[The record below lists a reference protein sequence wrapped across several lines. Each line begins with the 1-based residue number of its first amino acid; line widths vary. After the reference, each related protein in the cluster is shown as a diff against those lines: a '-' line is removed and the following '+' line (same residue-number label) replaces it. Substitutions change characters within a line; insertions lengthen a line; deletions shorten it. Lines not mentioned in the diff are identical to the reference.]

1 MRPALLPSLL
11 SWTLGVLALLSPAG
25 SQWVRAQQPEDD
37 PAAFF
42 RKQVRPILET
52 RCYGCHG
59 GQPTVQAGLRLT
71 SRDSILQGGRQGP
84 AVDPENPASSLLI
97 RAINYAGPR
106 MPPGGPLPPEQVDL
120 LTRWVKL
127 GAPWPEERREPPEL
141 AEQEESAGPTGVEEN
156 GSSPGVEESRHFW
169 SFQPPR
175 RPEVPRVERQGWVR
189 TPIDGFILAKLEATG
204 LEPSPAAGKRVLLRR
219 AYYDLIGLPPTP
231 DEVEAFL
238 ADSSPGAF
246 ARVVDRLLASPQYGE
261 RWARHWLDLVRY
273 AESNSYE
280 RDGPK
285 PLVWRYRDY
294 VIRAFS
300 QDKPYDRF
308 ILEQLAGDEL
318 HPSTPENIIA
328 TGFYRLG
335 LWQDEPV
342 DPVQELYED
351 LDDVVTTTSQV
362 FLGLTL
368 NCARCHDHKL
378 DPLPQ
383 RDYYRFLAF
392 FHGMKRYGVRK
403 PETVAEAS
411 LCDIGP
417 PREPRRLLEAGW
429 RGRTFRRQAAPVLRE
444 LEKIEKLV
452 ADDLTAEEKEAFRKE
467 ENRAGILATRV
478 PGLVSDGQLEN
489 YAEYGKRLEWMRKAA
504 ASQDLQALCVTEVG
518 PEPRETFVLGR
529 GSHRARRERVEPGF
543 PSVLSPPRPRLG
555 PAPSN
560 GKTSGR
566 RLALARWIASPENPL
581 TARVMV
587 NRVWQFHFG
596 RGLVRTPNDFGF
608 RGAAPTHPGL
618 LDWLAVEWV
627 QGGWRLKPIHRMIL
641 LSSAYR
647 MSSRPQEKA
656 LARDPENRL
665 LWRFD
670 MRRLAA
676 EEIRDSVLAVNGGL
690 NLTMTGPSIYPVIP
704 EEVLAGQSVP
714 GHNWWDSS
722 PRDLTRRSIYIHTKR
737 SLIVPLIAAFDG
749 ADPDATCPVRFSTT
763 QPTQALHTLNGEF
776 MNRQARVL
784 AGFVREEGGSDPAA
798 QVRVALN
805 RVLQRPPTGTE
816 VARGVDLMASLRQN
830 HRTVQDKALELFCL
844 VALNLNEFVYLD

>member
-1 MRPALLPSLL
+1 MRPALLSSLL
-11 SWTLGVLALLSPAG
+11 CWTLGVLALLSPAG
-25 SQWVRAQQPEDD
+25 SQWVRAEQSEDD

-52 RCYGCHG
+52 RCFGCHG

-71 SRDSILQGGRQGP
+71 SRDAVLRGGRQGP

-97 RAINYAGPR
+97 RAINYAGPK

-120 LTRWVKL
+120 LTRWVEL
-127 GAPWPEERREPPEL
+127 GAPWPEEQREPPEL
-141 AEQEESAGPTGVEEN
+141 AEQEESAAPTGVEEN
-156 GSSPGVEESRHFW
+156 GSSPRVEESRNFW

-175 RPEVPRVERQGWVR
+175 RPEVPRVEREDWVR
-189 TPIDGFILAKLEATG
+189 TPVDAFVLARLEAAG
-204 LEPSPAAGKRVLLRR
+204 LEPSPPAGKRMLLRR
-219 AYYDLIGLPPTP
+219 AYYDLIGLPPAP
-231 DEVEAFL
+231 AEVEAFL

-294 VIRAFS
+294 VVRAFS

-342 DPVQELYED
+342 DPMQELYED
-351 LDDVVTTTSQV
+351 LDDIVTTTSQV

-411 LCDIGP
+411 LCDIGL
-417 PREPRRLLEAGW
+417 PRESRRRLEARW
-429 RGRTFRRQAAPVLRE
+429 RERTFRRQSAPVLRE

-452 ADDLTAEEKEAFRKE
+452 AEDLTDEEKEAFRQE

-478 PGLVSDGQLEN
+478 PRLVSDAQLEN

-518 PEPRETFVLGR
+518 PEPRKTFVLGR

-596 RGLVRTPNDFGF
+596 QGLVRTPNDFGF

-627 QGGWRLKPIHRMIL
+627 RGGWRLKPIHRTIL

-647 MSSRPQEKA
+647 MASGPQEKA

-676 EEIRDSVLAVNGGL
+676 EEIRDSVLAVNGSL

-714 GHNWWDSS
+714 GQNWWDSS

-816 VARGVDLMASLRQN
+816 VARGVELMESLRQN

-844 VALNLNEFVYLD
+844 VALNLNEFIYLD

>member
-1 MRPALLPSLL
+1 MRPAVPTLLLCRA
-11 SWTLGVLALLSPAG
+11 LGLLALLVPAG
-25 SQWVRAQQPEDD
+25 SQWSRAEQPQED

-42 RKQVRPILET
+42 QQQVRPILET
-52 RCYGCHG
+52 RCFGCHG

-71 SRDSILQGGRQGP
+71 SREAILQGGRQGP
-84 AVDPENPASSLLI
+84 AVDPESPASSLLI
-97 RAINYAGPR
+97 RAINYAGPK
-106 MPPGGPLPPEQVDL
+106 MPPGGPLPPEQVAV
-120 LTRWVKL
+120 LTRWVEQ
-127 GAPWPEERREPPEL
+127 GAPWPEERRQPPEL
-141 AEQEESAGPTGVEEN
+141 AGQEESPGPPGSGENGGSPRVEE
-156 GSSPGVEESRHFW
+156 GRHFW

-175 RPEVPRVERQGWVR
+175 QPEVPGVEQEDWVR
-189 TPIDGFILAKLEATG
+189 TPVDAFVLARLEAAG
-204 LEPSPAAGKRVLLRR
+204 LEPSPPASRRVLLRR
-219 AYYDLIGLPPTP
+219 AYYDLTGLPPTP
-231 DEVEAFL
+231 AEVEAFL

-273 AESNSYE
+273 AETNSYE

-300 QDKPYDRF
+300 EDKPYDRF

-318 HPSTPENIIA
+318 DPAAAENIIA

-351 LDDVVTTTSQV
+351 LDDIVTTTSQV

-392 FHGMKRYGVRK
+392 FHGVKRYGVRK

-417 PREPRRLLEAGW
+417 PRESRRRLEAGW
-429 RGRTFRRQAAPVLRE
+429 RGKKFRRQAAPLLRE

-452 ADDLTAEEKEAFRKE
+452 AEDLTDEEKEAFRE
-467 ENRAGILATRV
+467 EANRAGILARRV
-478 PGLVSDGQLEN
+478 PRLVSDVQLER
-489 YAEYGKRLEWMRKAA
+489 YAEYGKRLEWMREAA
-504 ASQDLQALCVTEVG
+504 AGQEPQALCVTEVG
-518 PEPRETFVLGR
+518 PQPRETFVLARGSYRGR
-529 GSHRARRERVEPGF
+529 GERVEPGF
-543 PSVLSPPRPRLG
+543 PSVLSPPPPRLD
-555 PAPSN
+555 PPPNNA
-560 GKTSGR
+560 KTSGR
-566 RLALARWIASPENPL
+566 RLALARWISSPGNPL
-581 TARVMV
+581 TARVMI
-587 NRVWQFHFG
+587 NRVWQYHFG
-596 RGLVRTPNDFGF
+596 QGLVRTPNDFGF

-627 QGGWRLKPIHRMIL
+627 RSGWRLKPIHRLIL

-647 MSSRPQEKA
+647 MASGSREKA

-676 EEIRDSVLAVNGGL
+676 EEVRDSVLAVNGSL
-690 NLTMTGPSIYPVIP
+690 NLTMTGPSFYPLIP
-704 EEVLAGQSVP
+704 QEVLAGQSVP
-714 GHNWWDSS
+714 GQNWWVSS
-722 PRDLTRRSIYIHTKR
+722 PRDLTRRSIYVHTKR

-763 QPTQALHTLNGEF
+763 QPTQALHTLNGDF

-784 AGFVREEGGSDPAA
+784 SGFVREAGGSDPAA
-798 QVRVALN
+798 QVRVALS
-805 RVLQRPPTGTE
+805 RVLQRPPTEKE
-816 VARGVDLMASLRQN
+816 VARGLELMESLRQD
-830 HRTVQDKALELFCL
+830 HRTGNDKALEMFCL
-844 VALNLNEFVYLD
+844 VALNLNEFIYLD

>member
-1 MRPALLPSLL
+1 MRPAVPTLLLCRA
-11 SWTLGVLALLSPAG
+11 LGLLALLAPAG
-25 SQWVRAQQPEDD
+25 SQWSRAEQPQEE

-42 RKQVRPILET
+42 QQQVRPILET
-52 RCYGCHG
+52 RCFGCHG

-71 SRDSILQGGRQGP
+71 SREAILQGGRRGS

-97 RAINYAGPR
+97 RAIQYAGPK
-106 MPPGGPLPPEQVDL
+106 MPPGGPLPPEQVAV
-120 LTRWVKL
+120 LTRWVEQ
-127 GAPWPEERREPPEL
+127 GAPWPEEQRDQPEL
-141 AEQEESAGPTGVEEN
+141 AGQEEGPAPSGLEEN
-156 GSSPGVEESRHFW
+156 GGSPRVEEGRNFW
-169 SFQPPR
+169 SFRPPR
-175 RPEVPRVERQGWVR
+175 RPEIPRVEREDWIR
-189 TPIDGFILAKLEATG
+189 TPVDAFVLARLEAAG
-204 LEPSPAAGKRVLLRR
+204 LEPSPPASRRVLLRR
-219 AYYDLIGLPPTP
+219 AYYDLTGLPPTP
-231 DEVEAFL
+231 DEVEDFL
-238 ADSSPGAF
+238 ADASPGAF
-246 ARVVDRLLASPQYGE
+246 ARVVERLLASPQYGE

-300 QDKPYDRF
+300 EDKPYDRF

-318 HPSTPENIIA
+318 EPAAPDNIIA

-417 PREPRRLLEAGW
+417 PREPRRRLESRW
-429 RGRTFRRQAAPVLRE
+429 RGQQFQQQSAPLLGE

-452 ADDLTAEEKEAFRKE
+452 AEDLTAEEKEAFREE
-467 ENRAGILATRV
+467 ENRAGILARRV
-478 PGLVSDGQLEN
+478 PRLVSDVQLER
-489 YAEYGKRLEWMRKAA
+489 YAEYGKRLESMRAA
-504 ASQDLQALCVTEVG
+504 AAKQDLQALCVTEVG
-518 PEPRETFVLGR
+518 PEPRETFVLARGSYRGR
-529 GSHRARRERVEPGF
+529 GERVDPGF
-543 PSVLSPPRPRLG
+543 PSVLSPPPPKLD
-555 PAPSN
+555 PAHNN

-566 RLALARWIASPENPL
+566 RLALARWIASPGNPL
-581 TARVMV
+581 TARVMI
-587 NRVWQFHFG
+587 NRIWQYHFG

-618 LDWLAVEWV
+618 LDWLSVEWV

-647 MSSRPQEKA
+647 MASNSREKA

-676 EEIRDSVLAVNGGL
+676 EEIRDSVLAVNGSL

-704 EEVLAGQSVP
+704 DEVLAGQSVP
-714 GHNWWDSS
+714 GQNWGNST
-722 PRDLTRRSIYIHTKR
+722 PQDLTRRSVYIHTKR
-737 SLIVPLIAAFDG
+737 SLIVPLVAAFDG

-784 AGFVREEGGSDPAA
+784 AGFVRKSGGNDPAA
-798 QVRVALN
+798 QVRVALS
-805 RVLQRPPTGTE
+805 RVLQRPPTETE
-816 VARGVDLMASLRQN
+816 VARGLELMESLRQD
-830 HRTVQDKALELFCL
+830 HRTGQDKALELFCL
-844 VALNLNEFVYLD
+844 VALNLNEFIYLD

>member
-1 MRPALLPSLL
+1 MRPAVPTSLL
-11 SWTLGVLALLSPAG
+11 CRTLGLLALLAPAG
-25 SQWVRAQQPEDD
+25 SQWAGAQRPQEDS
-37 PAAFF
+37 AAFF
-42 RKQVRPILET
+42 QQQVRPILET
-52 RCYGCHG
+52 RCFGCHG

-71 SRDSILQGGRQGP
+71 GREAMLQGGRSGP

-97 RAINYAGPR
+97 RAINHAGPK
-106 MPPGGPLPPEQVDL
+106 MPPGGPLPPEQVEL
-120 LTRWVKL
+120 LTRWVEL
-127 GAPWPEERREPPEL
+127 GAPWPEEQRERPEL
-141 AEQEESAGPTGVEEN
+141 AGQEESPGPPGVEEN
-156 GSSPGVEESRHFW
+156 GGSPRVEEGRNFW

-175 RPEVPRVERQGWVR
+175 RPEVPGVEREAWVR
-189 TPIDGFILAKLEATG
+189 TPIDAFVLARLEAAG
-204 LEPSPAAGKRVLLRR
+204 LEPSPPASRRVLLRR
-219 AYYDLIGLPPTP
+219 ACYDLTGLPPTP
-231 DEVEAFL
+231 AQVEAFL

-273 AESNSYE
+273 AETNSYE

-300 QDKPYDRF
+300 EDKPYDRF

-318 HPSTPENIIA
+318 EAAAPENIIA

-351 LDDVVTTTSQV
+351 LDDIVTTTSQV

-392 FHGMKRYGVRK
+392 FHGLKRYGVRK

-417 PREPRRLLEAGW
+417 AREPRRRLEARW
-429 RGRTFRRQAAPVLRE
+429 RGQTFRRQSAPVLRE

-452 ADDLTAEEKEAFRKE
+452 AEDLTEEEKEAFRE
-467 ENRAGILATRV
+467 EANRAGILATRV
-478 PGLVSDGQLEN
+478 PRLVSDVQLEN
-489 YAEYGKRLEWMRKAA
+489 YAEYGKRLAWMRKAA
-504 ASQDLQALCVTEVG
+504 ASRDLQALCVTERG
-518 PEPRETFVLGR
+518 PEPRETFVLARGSYRGR
-529 GSHRARRERVEPGF
+529 GERVEPGF
-543 PSVLSPPRPRLG
+543 PAVLSPPRPQLD
-555 PAPSN
+555 PAPGN

-566 RLALARWIASPENPL
+566 RLALARWIASPGNPL

-587 NRVWQFHFG
+587 NRVWQYHFG
-596 RGLVRTPNDFGF
+596 QGLVRTPNDFGF

-627 QGGWRLKPIHRMIL
+627 RSGWRLKPIHRMIL

-647 MSSRPQEKA
+647 MASEPRGKA
-656 LARDPENRL
+656 LAHDPENRL

-676 EEIRDSVLAVNGGL
+676 EEVRDSVLAVNGSL

-714 GHNWWDSS
+714 GQNWWVSS
-722 PRDLTRRSIYIHTKR
+722 PRELARRSIYIHTKR

-784 AGFVREEGGSDPAA
+784 AGFVREEGGGDPAV
-798 QVRVALN
+798 QVRLALH

-816 VARGVDLMASLRQN
+816 VARGVDLMESLRQN
-830 HRTVQDKALELFCL
+830 HRTDRDKALELFCL
-844 VALNLNEFVYLD
+844 VALNLNEFIYLD

>member
-1 MRPALLPSLL
+1 MRPALPPSLL

-52 RCYGCHG
+52 RCFGCHG

-71 SRDSILQGGRQGP
+71 SRDAILQGGRQGP

-97 RAINYAGPR
+97 RAINYAGPK
-106 MPPGGPLPPEQVDL
+106 MPPGGPLPAEQVDL

-127 GAPWPEERREPPEL
+127 GAPWPEEQPEQPEF
-141 AEQEESAGPTGVEEN
+141 AEREESAGPTGVEEN
-156 GSSPGVEESRHFW
+156 GSSPRVEESRHFW

-189 TPIDGFILAKLEATG
+189 IPIDAFVLAKLEAGG
-204 LEPSPAAGKRVLLRR
+204 LEPSPPAGKRVLLRR

-300 QDKPYDRF
+300 EDKPYDRF

-318 HPSTPENIIA
+318 DLSTAENIIA

-351 LDDVVTTTSQV
+351 LDDIVTTTSQV

-417 PREPRRLLEAGW
+417 PRESRTRLEARW
-429 RGRTFRRQAAPVLRE
+429 RGRWYERQAAPVLSY

-452 ADDLTAEEKEAFRKE
+452 AEDLTAEEKEAFRQE
-467 ENRAGILATRV
+467 ANRAGILARRV
-478 PGLVSDGQLEN
+478 PRLVSEAQLEG
-489 YAEYGKRLEWMRKAA
+489 YAENRKRLEWIREVGT
-504 ASQDLQALCVTEVG
+504 SRNLQAL
-518 PEPRETFVLGR
+518 
-529 GSHRARRERVEPGF
+529 A
-543 PSVLSPPRPRLG
+543 
-555 PAPSN
+555 
-560 GKTSGR
+560 
-566 RLALARWIASPENPL
+566 
-581 TARVMV
+581 
-587 NRVWQFHFG
+587 
-596 RGLVRTPNDFGF
+596 
-608 RGAAPTHPGL
+608 
-618 LDWLAVEWV
+618 
-627 QGGWRLKPIHRMIL
+627 
-641 LSSAYR
+641 
-647 MSSRPQEKA
+647 
-656 LARDPENRL
+656 
-665 LWRFD
+665 
-670 MRRLAA
+670 
-676 EEIRDSVLAVNGGL
+676 
-690 NLTMTGPSIYPVIP
+690 
-704 EEVLAGQSVP
+704 
-714 GHNWWDSS
+714 
-722 PRDLTRRSIYIHTKR
+722 
-737 SLIVPLIAAFDG
+737 
-749 ADPDATCPVRFSTT
+749 
-763 QPTQALHTLNGEF
+763 
-776 MNRQARVL
+776 
-784 AGFVREEGGSDPAA
+784 
-798 QVRVALN
+798 
-805 RVLQRPPTGTE
+805 
-816 VARGVDLMASLRQN
+816 
-830 HRTVQDKALELFCL
+830 
-844 VALNLNEFVYLD
+844 

>member
-1 MRPALLPSLL
+1 MRPAVPTLLLCRA
-11 SWTLGVLALLSPAG
+11 LGLLALLVPAG
-25 SQWVRAQQPEDD
+25 SQWSRAEQPQEE

-42 RKQVRPILET
+42 QQQVRPILET
-52 RCYGCHG
+52 RCFGCHG

-71 SRDSILQGGRQGP
+71 SRDAILQGGRRGP
-84 AVDPENPASSLLI
+84 AVDRENPASSLLI
-97 RAINYAGPR
+97 RAIQYADPK
-106 MPPGGPLPPEQVDL
+106 MPPGGPLPPEQVAV
-120 LTRWVKL
+120 LTQWVEL
-127 GAPWPEERREPPEL
+127 GAPWPEEQREQPEF
-141 AEQEESAGPTGVEEN
+141 AGQEEGPAPSGLEEDGRSPRVEEGRN
-156 GSSPGVEESRHFW
+156 FW
-169 SFQPPR
+169 SFRPPR
-175 RPEVPRVERQGWVR
+175 RPEIPPVEREDWVR
-189 TPIDGFILAKLEATG
+189 TPVDAFVLARLEAAG
-204 LEPSPAAGKRVLLRR
+204 LEPSPPASRRVLLRR
-219 AYYDLIGLPPTP
+219 AYYDLTGLPPTP
-231 DEVEAFL
+231 DEVEDFL
-238 ADSSPGAF
+238 ADASPSAF
-246 ARVVDRLLASPQYGE
+246 ARVVERLLASPQYGE

-300 QDKPYDRF
+300 EDKPYDRF

-318 HPSTPENIIA
+318 EPAAPDNIIA

-417 PREPRRLLEAGW
+417 PRKRRRRLESRW
-429 RGRTFRRQAAPVLRE
+429 RGQQFRQQSAPLLRE

-452 ADDLTAEEKEAFRKE
+452 AEDLTDEEKEAFRE
-467 ENRAGILATRV
+467 EANRAGILARRV
-478 PGLVSDGQLEN
+478 PRLVTDVQLED
-489 YAEYGKRLEWMRKAA
+489 YAEYRKRLEWMRKAA
-504 ASQDLQALCVTEVG
+504 AKQDLQALCVTEVG
-518 PEPRETFVLGR
+518 PAPRETFVLARGNYRGR
-529 GSHRARRERVEPGF
+529 GERVEPGF
-543 PSVLSPPRPRLG
+543 PSVLSPPRPQLE
-555 PAPSN
+555 PAPGN

-566 RLALARWIASPENPL
+566 RLALARWIASPGNPL
-581 TARVMV
+581 TARVMI
-587 NRVWQFHFG
+587 NRVWQYHFG

-608 RGAAPTHPGL
+608 RGAAPTHPEL

-647 MSSRPQEKA
+647 MASNSREKA

-676 EEIRDSVLAVNGGL
+676 EEIRDSVLAVNGSL
-690 NLTMTGPSIYPVIP
+690 NLAMTGPSIYPVIP
-704 EEVLAGQSVP
+704 DEVLAGQSVP
-714 GHNWWDSS
+714 GQNWRNST
-722 PRDLTRRSIYIHTKR
+722 PQDLTRRSIYIHTKR

-784 AGFVREEGGSDPAA
+784 AGFVREEGGSAPAA
-798 QVRVALN
+798 QVRVALK
-805 RVLQRPPTGTE
+805 RVLQRPPTGGE
-816 VARGVDLMASLRQN
+816 VTRGLELMESLRQD
-830 HRTVQDKALELFCL
+830 HRTGQDKALELFCL
-844 VALNLNEFVYLD
+844 VALNLNEFIYLD

>member
-1 MRPALLPSLL
+1 MRPAVPTSLL
-11 SWTLGVLALLSPAG
+11 CRTLGLLALLAPAG
-25 SQWVRAQQPEDD
+25 FQRVLAQQSEDD

-42 RKQVRPILET
+42 RQQVRPILET
-52 RCYGCHG
+52 RCFGCHG

-71 SRDSILQGGRQGP
+71 GREAILQGGRQGP

-97 RAINYAGPR
+97 RAISYAGPK
-106 MPPGGPLPPEQVDL
+106 MPPGGPLPPEQVAV
-120 LTRWVKL
+120 LTRWVEQ
-127 GAPWPEERREPPEL
+127 GAPWPEEQPEQPEP
-141 AEQEESAGPTGVEEN
+141 AGQEESPSPPGGEEN
-156 GSSPGVEESRHFW
+156 GGSPRVEEGRSFW

-175 RPEVPRVERQGWVR
+175 RPELPGVEREAWVR
-189 TPIDGFILAKLEATG
+189 TPVDAFVLARLEAAG
-204 LEPSPAAGKRVLLRR
+204 LEPSPPAAKRVLLRR
-219 AYYDLIGLPPTP
+219 AYYDLTGLPPAP
-231 DEVEAFL
+231 AQVEAFL

-273 AESNSYE
+273 AETNSYE

-300 QDKPYDRF
+300 EDKPYDRF

-318 HPSTPENIIA
+318 EPPAPENIIA

-351 LDDVVTTTSQV
+351 LDDIVTTTSQV

-392 FHGMKRYGVRK
+392 FHGLKRYGVRK

-417 PREPRRLLEAGW
+417 PREPRRRLEAGW
-429 RGRTFRRQAAPVLRE
+429 RAQTYRKQSAPVLRE
-444 LEKIEKLV
+444 LEKIETLV
-452 ADDLTAEEKEAFRKE
+452 AEDLTDEEKEAFRQE

-478 PGLVSDGQLEN
+478 PRLVSDVQLED
-489 YAEYGKRLEWMRKAA
+489 YVEYGKRLQSMRKAA
-504 ASQDLQALCVTEVG
+504 AGQNLQALCVTEVG
-518 PEPRETFVLGR
+518 PEPRETFVLAR
-529 GSHRARRERVEPGF
+529 GSHRGRGERVEPGF
-543 PSVLSPPRPRLG
+543 PAVLSPPRPRLS
-555 PAPSN
+555 PASAK

-566 RLALARWIASPENPL
+566 RLALARWIASPGNPL

-587 NRVWQFHFG
+587 NRVWQHHFG
-596 RGLVRTPNDFGF
+596 QGLVRTPNDFGF

-627 QGGWRLKPIHRMIL
+627 RSGWRLKPVHRMIL

-647 MSSRPQEKA
+647 MASGSREKA

-665 LWRFD
+665 LWRFG

-676 EEIRDSVLAVNGGL
+676 EEVRDSVLAVNGSL
-690 NLTMTGPSIYPVIP
+690 NLTMTGPGIYPVIP

-714 GHNWWDSS
+714 GQNWWVSS
-722 PRDLTRRSIYIHTKR
+722 PRDLTRRSIYVHTKR

-784 AGFVREEGGSDPAA
+784 AGFVREEGGGDPAA
-798 QVRVALN
+798 RVRLALN
-805 RVLQRPPTGTE
+805 RVLQRLPTGPE
-816 VARGVDLMASLRQN
+816 VARGVELMESLRQK
-830 HRTVQDKALELFCL
+830 HRTDQDKALELFCL
-844 VALNLNEFVYLD
+844 VALNLNEFIYLD

>member
-1 MRPALLPSLL
+1 MRSAVLPWLPC
-11 SWTLGVLALLSPAG
+11 WTLGVLALLSPAG
-25 SQWVRAQQPEDD
+25 SHSVGAQQAEDD
-37 PAAFF
+37 RAAFF
-42 RKQVRPILET
+42 RQQVRPILET
-52 RCYGCHG
+52 RCFGCHG
-59 GQPTVQAGLRLT
+59 GQPTVQADLRLN
-71 SRDSILQGGRQGP
+71 SREAMLQGGRRGP
-84 AVDPENPASSLLI
+84 AVDPEDPASSLLI
-97 RAINYAGPR
+97 RAVSYAGPK
-106 MPPGGPLPPEQVDL
+106 MPPGGPLPPEQVAV
-120 LTRWVKL
+120 LTRWVEQ
-127 GAPWPEERREPPEL
+127 GAPWPKEQPRQPEP
-141 AEQEESAGPTGVEEN
+141 AGQEESPGPPGGEEN
-156 GSSPGVEESRHFW
+156 GGSPRVEEGRNFW
-169 SFQPPR
+169 SFRPPR
-175 RPEVPRVERQGWVR
+175 RPELPGVEREDWVR
-189 TPIDGFILAKLEATG
+189 TPIDAFVLARLEAAG
-204 LEPSPAAGKRVLLRR
+204 LEPSPPAGKRVLLRR
-219 AYYDLIGLPPTP
+219 AYYDLTGLPPAP
-231 DEVEAFL
+231 AEVEAFL
-238 ADSSPGAF
+238 ADSAPGAY
-246 ARVVDRLLASPQYGE
+246 ARVVDRLLASPRYGE

-285 PLVWRYRDY
+285 PQVWRYRDY

-318 HPSTPENIIA
+318 EPAAPENIIA

-351 LDDVVTTTSQV
+351 LDDVVATTSQV

-417 PREPRRLLEAGW
+417 PRESRRRLEAGW
-429 RGRTFRRQAAPVLRE
+429 KDRRYRVQSAPVLRE

-452 ADDLTAEEKEAFRKE
+452 AEDLSAEEKAAFRRQ
-467 ENRAGILATRV
+467 ENRAGILASRV
-478 PGLVSDGQLEN
+478 PELVSDAQLEN
-489 YAEYGKRLEWMRKAA
+489 YAEYGKRLEWMKEAA
-504 ASQDLQALCVTEVG
+504 ASRNLQALCVTEVG

-529 GSHRARRERVEPGF
+529 GSHRARGERVEPGF
-543 PSVLSPPRPRLG
+543 PSVLSPPQPRLD
-555 PAPSN
+555 PAPDN

-566 RLALARWIASPENPL
+566 RLALARWIASPGNPL

-587 NRVWQFHFG
+587 NRVWQYHFG
-596 RGLVRTPNDFGF
+596 QGLVRTPNDFGF

-627 QGGWRLKPIHRMIL
+627 ERGWRLKPIHRMIL
-641 LSSAYR
+641 LSNSYR
-647 MSSRPQEKA
+647 MSSGPREEG
-656 LARDPENRL
+656 LARDPGNRL

-676 EEIRDSVLAVNGGL
+676 EEIRDSVLAVNGSL
-690 NLTMTGPSIYPVIP
+690 NLTMTGPSIYPIIP

-714 GHNWWDSS
+714 GQNWGDSS
-722 PRDLTRRSIYIHTKR
+722 PKDRTRRSIYIHTKR
-737 SLIVPLIAAFDG
+737 SLVVPLIAAFDG

-784 AGFVREEGGSDPAA
+784 AEFVRDGGGSGPAG
-798 QVRVALN
+798 QVRLALN

-816 VARGVDLMASLRQN
+816 VDRGLELMESLRQN
-830 HRTVQDKALELFCL
+830 HRTDPDKALELFCL
-844 VALNLNEFVYLD
+844 VALNLNEFIYLD

>member
-1 MRPALLPSLL
+1 MRAAFLNSLPC
-11 SWTLGVLALLSPAG
+11 WTLGVVALLSPAG
-25 SQWVRAQQPEDD
+25 SQWVRAQQAEAEAE
-37 PAAFF
+37 AAFF
-42 RKQVRPILET
+42 EDQVRPILET
-52 RCYGCHG
+52 RCFGCHG

-71 SRDSILQGGRQGP
+71 SRAAILQGGRRGP
-84 AVDPENPASSLLI
+84 AVDLEDPESSLLI
-97 RAINYAGPR
+97 RAINYAGPE
-106 MPPGGPLPPEQVDL
+106 MPPGGPLPPEQVAL
-120 LTRWVKL
+120 LNRWVTQGL
-127 GAPWPEERREPPEL
+127 PWPEEQRQQPVTVAR
-141 AEQEESAGPTGVEEN
+141 EEN
-156 GSSPGVEESRHFW
+156 GGSPGVEESRHFW

-175 RPEVPRVERQGWVR
+175 RPQVPRVERQGWVR
-189 TPIDGFILAKLEATG
+189 TPIDAFVLARLEAAG
-204 LEPSPAAGKRVLLRR
+204 LEPSPPAGKGALLRR
-219 AYYDLIGLPPTP
+219 AYYDLTGLPPSP
-231 DEVEAFL
+231 AEVEAFL
-238 ADSSPGAF
+238 ADASPGAF
-246 ARVVDRLLASPQYGE
+246 ARVVERLLASPQYGE

-294 VIRAFS
+294 VIRSFS

-308 ILEQLAGDEL
+308 VLEQLAGDEL
-318 HPSTPENIIA
+318 EPAAPDNVIA

-351 LDDVVTTTSQV
+351 LDDIVTTTSQV

-417 PREPRRLLEAGW
+417 PRESRRRLEANW
-429 RGRTFRRQAAPVLRE
+429 RGRRYERRSASVLSY

-452 ADDLTAEEKEAFRKE
+452 ADDLTAEEKEAFRQE
-467 ENRAGILATRV
+467 ANRAGILAKRV
-478 PGLVSDGQLEN
+478 PRLVSETQLEG
-489 YAEYGKRLEWMRKAA
+489 YADNRRRLEWIREAGT
-504 ASQDLQALCVTEVG
+504 SRNLQALCVTEMG
-518 PEPRETFVLGR
+518 PRPRETFVLAR
-529 GSHRARRERVEPGF
+529 GSYRARGERVEPGF
-543 PSVLSPPRPRLG
+543 PSVLSPPRPQLG
-555 PAPSN
+555 PPAEN

-566 RLALARWIASPENPL
+566 RLALARWIASPDNPL
-581 TARVMV
+581 TARVMI
-587 NRVWQFHFG
+587 NRVWQYHFG
-596 RGLVRTPNDFGF
+596 RGLVGTPNDFGF
-608 RGAAPTHPGL
+608 RGSPPTHPGL

-647 MSSRPQEKA
+647 MSSGPREEA

-670 MRRLAA
+670 MRRLGA
-676 EEIRDSVLAVNGGL
+676 EEIRDSVLAVNGSL
-690 NLTMTGPSIYPVIP
+690 NLTLSGPSIYPVIP

-722 PRDLTRRSIYIHTKR
+722 PRDLTRRSVYIHTKR

-784 AGFVREEGGSDPAA
+784 AGFVREEGRSDPAA
-798 QVRVALN
+798 QVRLALN
-805 RVLQRPPTGTE
+805 RVLQRPPTGPE
-816 VARGVDLMASLRQN
+816 VARGLELMESLRRK
-830 HRTVQDKALELFCL
+830 HRTGEDKALELFCL
-844 VALNLNEFVYLD
+844 VALNLNEFIYLD

>member
-1 MRPALLPSLL
+1 MRRAVPTSLL
-11 SWTLGVLALLSPAG
+11 CRALGLLALLSPAG
-25 SQWVRAQQPEDD
+25 SPWVRAQQPEDD

-42 RKQVRPILET
+42 RQQVRPILET
-52 RCYGCHG
+52 RCFGCHG

-71 SRDSILQGGRQGP
+71 SREAMLQGGRQGP
-84 AVDPENPASSLLI
+84 AVDPEDPASSLLI
-97 RAINYAGPR
+97 RAIEYAGPK
-106 MPPGGPLPPEQVDL
+106 MPPGGPLPPEQVAV
-120 LTRWVKL
+120 LTRWVEQ
-127 GAPWPEERREPPEL
+127 GAPWSEEQPEQPEI
-141 AEQEESAGPTGVEEN
+141 AGQEESAGPPGGEEN
-156 GSSPGVEESRHFW
+156 GRSPRVEEGRNFW

-175 RPEVPRVERQGWVR
+175 RPHLPGVERAEWVR
-189 TPIDGFILAKLEATG
+189 TPIDAFVLARLEAAG
-204 LEPSPAAGKRVLLRR
+204 LEPSPPAAKRVLLRR
-219 AYYDLIGLPPTP
+219 AYYDLTGLPPTP
-231 DEVEAFL
+231 KDVEAFL
-238 ADSSPGAF
+238 ADTSPGAF

-273 AESNSYE
+273 AETNSYE

-294 VIRAFS
+294 VISAFS
-300 QDKPYDRF
+300 EDKPYDRF

-318 HPSTPENIIA
+318 EPAVPENIIA

-351 LDDVVTTTSQV
+351 LDDIVATTSQV

-392 FHGMKRYGVRK
+392 FHGVKRYGVRK

-417 PREPRRLLEAGW
+417 PREPRRRLEAGW
-429 RGRTFRRQAAPVLRE
+429 RGQIFRRQSAPVLRQ

-452 ADDLTAEEKEAFRKE
+452 AEDLTDEEKEAFLQE
-467 ENRAGILATRV
+467 ENRPGILATRV
-478 PGLVSDGQLEN
+478 PRLVSDVQLED
-489 YAEYGKRLEWMRKAA
+489 YAEYRKRLEWMREAA
-504 ASQDLQALCVTEVG
+504 AKEDLQALCVTEVG
-518 PEPRETFVLGR
+518 PEPRETFVLAR
-529 GSHRARRERVEPGF
+529 GSHRGRRERVEPGF
-543 PSVLSPPRPRLG
+543 PAVLSPPRPRLD
-555 PAPSN
+555 PAPGD

-566 RLALARWIASPENPL
+566 RLALARWIAGPGNPL

-587 NRVWQFHFG
+587 NRVWQHHFG
-596 RGLVRTPNDFGF
+596 QGLVRTPNDFGF

-618 LDWLAVEWV
+618 LDWLAVEWIRSD
-627 QGGWRLKPIHRMIL
+627 WRLKPVHRMIL

-647 MSSRPQEKA
+647 MASGSREKA
-656 LARDPENRL
+656 LALDPENRL
-665 LWRFD
+665 LWRFG

-676 EEIRDSVLAVNGGL
+676 EEVRDSVLAVNGSL
-690 NLTMTGPSIYPVIP
+690 NLTMTGPGIYPVIP

-714 GHNWWDSS
+714 GQNWWVSS
-722 PRDLTRRSIYIHTKR
+722 PQDLTRRSIYVHTKR

-784 AGFVREEGGSDPAA
+784 AGFVREEGGGDPVVE
-798 QVRVALN
+798 VRLALS
-805 RVLQRPPTGTE
+805 RVLQRAPTGPE
-816 VARGVDLMASLRQN
+816 VARGVDLMESLRQN
-830 HRTVQDKALELFCL
+830 HRTDRDRALELFCL
-844 VALNLNEFVYLD
+844 VALNLNEFIYLD